1 MAAHAGESKG
11 TQITQREREVS
22 YLFNVL
28 AASTPN
34 IALSLSITAAE
45 ILKARPT
52 TRILITTCT
61 LPFIAIDCEAQTSI
75 GDDICLATRLTRKKK
90 RGAGGS
96 ESEVPESRRRVL
108 G

>member
-1 MAAHAGESKG
+1 M
-11 TQITQREREVS
+11 S

-34 IALSLSITAAE
+34 LALSLSITAAE
-45 ILKARPT
+45 TYKARRT
-52 TRILITTCT
+52 TRIIIITCT
-61 LPFIAIDCEAQTSI
+61 IPFIAIDCEAQTSI

-90 RGAGGS
+90 RGVGGS